1 MPVAELVEYLA
12 RSLVDDPDSVEVN
25 EVAGERSAV
34 VEVSVAPDDIGKII
48 GRNGRIVGAIRT
60 VVKAAAAKEGRR
72 VEVEILE

>member
-1 MPVAELVEYLA
+1 MLVAELVEYLA
-12 RSLVDDPDSVEVN
+12 RSLVDDPNSVEVN

>member
-1 MPVAELVEYLA
+1 MPVGELIEYLA
-12 RSLVDDPDSVEVN
+12 RSLVDDPDSVEVK

-34 VEVSVAPDDIGKII
+34 LEISVAEDDIGKII

-60 VVKAAAAKEGRR
+60 VAKAAAAKEGRR